1 MRGIPVLVLL
11 LSVITSSS
19 YAQVAVGS
27 SNAPRV
33 LKVFDAQGKPVG
45 PLDTY
50 QSAEGVYLKF
60 GHAAAFMPVRHKKV
74 PDTSQFSESQFE
86 WNDDTFAT
94 FQSSDCSGAPLIMM
108 GTSPRP
114 VELVR
119 TGTDVTAYIAG
130 PGYGSPLVS
139 HSSISYDGSCTALN
153 RSVPSYWVP
162 QTTFGLTQ
170 RYPEPLTIHY

>member
-11 LSVITSSS
+11 LSVITSS
-19 YAQVAVGS
+19 YAQSAVDS
-27 SNAPRV
+27 SNVSRV

-60 GHAAAFMPVRHKKV
+60 GHAAAFMPLRHKKV
-74 PDTSQFSESQFE
+74 PGTSQFSESQFE

>member
-11 LSVITSSS
+11 LSVTTSS
-19 YAQVAVGS
+19 YAQSAVDS
-27 SNAPRV
+27 SNVSRV

-60 GHAAAFMPVRHKKV
+60 GHAAVFMPLRHKKV
-74 PDTSQFSESQFE
+74 PGTSQFSESQFE
-86 WNDDTFAT
+86 WNDDTSPT
-94 FQSSDCSGAPLIMM
+94 FQSSDCSGAPLIAM
-108 GTSPRP
+108 GKSPRP

-119 TGTDVTAYIAG
+119 TGADVTAYIAS
-130 PGYGSPLVS
+130 PGYASPLVI
-139 HSSISYDGSCTALN
+139 HSSILYDGSCITQN
-153 RSVPSYWVP
+153 RSVSSYWVP